1 MDMETVNKNRQD
13 TKPIHIETMQMVEGV
28 AFGSLQ
34 DTMVEVFKHRGM
46 AGLAP
51 FVERFLHELEAFARE
66 CCGRSWDEYM
76 QRAIVS
82 SRLATEYLPKTR
94 AAMDGYRDG
103 KGDFQRRTATWD
115 SMLAKVSVDDRAF
128 IESIKKTDST
138 LQWLLSARE
147 AQDRVESQE
156 MADLVTQR
164 PAVTVRSRYVR

>member
-46 AGLAP
+46 AGLTP
-51 FVERFLHELEAFARE
+51 FLERFLHELEAFARE

>member
-1 MDMETVNKNRQD
+1 MDMETVNTNRQD
-13 TKPIHIETMQMVEGV
+13 FKPIEKETMQMVEGV
-28 AFGSLQ
+28 AFGCLQ
-34 DTMVEVFKHRGM
+34 DTMGDVFKHRGM

-51 FVERFLHELEAFARE
+51 FLERFLHELEAFARE

>member
-51 FVERFLHELEAFARE
+51 FLERFLHELEAFARE

-164 PAVTVRSRYVR
+164 PAVTGRRRYVR

>member
-1 MDMETVNKNRQD
+1 MDMETVNTNRQD
-13 TKPIHIETMQMVEGV
+13 LKPIEKETMQMVEGV
-28 AFGSLQ
+28 AVDCLQ

-51 FVERFLHELEAFARE
+51 FLERFLHELEAFARE

-164 PAVTVRSRYVR
+164 PAVTGRRRYVR

>member
-1 MDMETVNKNRQD
+1 MDMETV
-13 TKPIHIETMQMVEGV
+13 TKDRKDIMPIRIETMQMVEGV

-51 FVERFLHELEAFARE
+51 FLERFLHELETFARD

-94 AAMDGYRDG
+94 AAMYGYRDSQ
-103 KGDFQRRTATWD
+103 GDFQRRTATWD
-115 SMLAKVSVDDRAF
+115 SMLAKVSAGDRAF
-128 IESIKKTDST
+128 IESIKRTDST
-138 LQWLLSARE
+138 LQWLLSSRA
-147 AQDRVESQE
+147 AQDRAASQPA
-156 MADLVTQR
+156 ADLVTQSPTIR
-164 PAVTVRSRYVR
+164 GSRRYVR

>member
-1 MDMETVNKNRQD
+1 
-13 TKPIHIETMQMVEGV
+13 
-28 AFGSLQ
+28 
-34 DTMVEVFKHRGM
+34 MVEVFKHRGM

-51 FVERFLHELEAFARE
+51 FLERFLHELEACARE

-164 PAVTVRSRYVR
+164 PAVTGRRRYVR

>member
-1 MDMETVNKNRQD
+1 MDMETVNKDRQD
-13 TKPIHIETMQMVEGV
+13 LKPIEKKTMQMVEGV

-51 FVERFLHELEAFARE
+51 FLERFLHELEAFARE

>member
-1 MDMETVNKNRQD
+1 MDMETVNKDTQD
-13 TKPIHIETMQMVEGV
+13 LKPIEKETMQTVEGV
-28 AFGSLQ
+28 AFGCLQ

-51 FVERFLHELEAFARE
+51 FLERFLHELEMFARE
-66 CCGRSWDEYM
+66 CYGRSSDEYM

-103 KGDFQRRTATWD
+103 NGDFQRRTATWN
-115 SMLAKVSVDDRAF
+115 SMLAKVSVGDRAF
-128 IESIKKTDST
+128 IDSIKKTDST

-164 PAVTVRSRYVR
+164 PAVTGRRRYVR

>member
-51 FVERFLHELEAFARE
+51 FLDRFLHELEAFARE

-164 PAVTVRSRYVR
+164 PAVTGRRRYVR